1 MYDNEIYTL
10 LPAGLRDILKKA
22 APDQERLQEI
32 RLRVGR
38 PVLLRYDGREWA
50 LAAGGEL
57 CVAADQGHIV
67 TAEELRG
74 TMECISGYS
83 LYAFD
88 EEMRQGFMTVPGGH
102 RIGVAGKIVMENG
115 KVRCIHHI
123 SCINIRLSHQIKGCA
138 DRVMPYVIRDGE
150 VCHTLVIS
158 PPRCG
163 KSTLLRDMIRQISD
177 GGPLLEGRTVGVVDE
192 RSEIAG
198 SYLGIPQNDVGKR
211 TDVLDCCSKAEGM
224 MMLLRSMS
232 PQVIAVDEIG
242 GSADRDALETV
253 FHCGCR
259 LLATAHGSSVDD
271 IKKSPLLRQ
280 MVQQHMF
287 ERYIILGADPVGTVK
302 EIFDCRGTMLYRG
315 MK

>member
-1 MYDNEIYTL
+1 MRNDGFYTL
-10 LPAGLRDILKKA
+10 LSAGLRDMLKKA
-22 APDQERLQEI
+22 APEPEKLQEI
-32 RLRVGR
+32 RLRIGR
-38 PVLLRYDGREWA
+38 PVLLQYDGREWA
-50 LAAGGEL
+50 LTA
-57 CVAADQGHIV
+57 QGTLSGDAQQGYIV
-67 TAEELRG
+67 NGEELRG

-102 RIGVAGKIVMENG
+102 RIGVAGKIVMEGGN
-115 KVRCIHHI
+115 VRCIHHI
-123 SCINIRLSHQIKGCA
+123 SCINIRLSHEIRGCA
-138 DRVMPYVIRDGE
+138 DEVMPYVIHDGE
-150 VCHTLVIS
+150 VCHTLIIS

-163 KSTLLRDMIRQISD
+163 KSTLLRDIIRQISD
-177 GGPLLEGRTVGVVDE
+177 GGPLLPGRTVGVVDE

-242 GSADRDALETV
+242 GSADREALETV

-287 ERYIILGADPVGTVK
+287 ERYIILEAHPVGRVK
-302 EIFDCRGTMLYRG
+302 EIFDCRGTLLYRG
-315 MK
+315 G

>member
-1 MYDNEIYTL
+1 MGGDGIYTL
-10 LPAGLRDILKKA
+10 LSERLRDILRMA
-22 APDQERLQEI
+22 APDAEELQEI
-32 RLRVGR
+32 RLRVGQ
-38 PVLLRYDGREWA
+38 PLLLRYGGKEVA
-50 LAAGGEL
+50 LTSDGEL
-57 CVAADQGHIV
+57 CRDAKQGLIV
-67 TAEELRG
+67 TAEELRE

-102 RIGVAGKIVMENG
+102 RIGVAGKTVMEGG
-115 KVRCIHHI
+115 KVQGIHHI
-123 SCINIRLSHQIKGCA
+123 SCVNIRLSHEIRGCA
-138 DRVMPYVIRDGE
+138 DPVMPYVIEDGE
-150 VCHTLVIS
+150 ICHTLVIS

-198 SYLGIPQNDVGKR
+198 SYLGVPQNDVGRR
-211 TDVLDCCSKAEGM
+211 TDVLDCCSKTEGM

-242 GSADRDALETV
+242 NNADREALESV

-271 IKKSPLLRQ
+271 IKKSPLLRE
-280 MVQQHMF
+280 MVYQHMF
-287 ERYIILGADPVGTVK
+287 ERYIILGAHPTGSVR
-302 EIFDCRGTMLYRG
+302 EIFDCRGTVLCRG
-315 MK
+315 G